1 LVAVARQML
10 NGGIP
15 IIDYTF
21 RSDVSGSV
29 LLYKF
34 LYKPSI
40 CLKNNQ
46 FDDVPWIIE
55 QSSNGFLDVR
65 LVQA

>member
-1 LVAVARQML
+1 ML

-29 LLYKF
+29 F
-34 LYKPSI
+34 LYKILYKLSI
-40 CLKNNQ
+40 WLKNNQ
-46 FDDVPWIIE
+46 LDAVPWIIE